1 MKVNDETDE
10 SERKQTEEEM
20 SQMPSKLNV
29 KTSKGTEN
37 VMLKEQIKSSLFTD
51 IKELLKALESTKKQI
66 EAETIVRLEERD
78 PKILY
83 ALSSALEE
91 NQMLRTM
98 KLVDGCISAI
108 SNDVKVFAILS
119 NFALLKLKFLK

>member
-1 MKVNDETDE
+1 M
-10 SERKQTEEEM
+10 
-20 SQMPSKLNV
+20 
-29 KTSKGTEN
+29 GN
-37 VMLKEQIKSSLFTD
+37 VMLKEQIKSSMFTD

-66 EAETIVRLEERD
+66 EAETIVRIGERD

-108 SNDVKVFAILS
+108 SNDVKVLVDSILYT
-119 NFALLKLKFLK
+119 FLYI